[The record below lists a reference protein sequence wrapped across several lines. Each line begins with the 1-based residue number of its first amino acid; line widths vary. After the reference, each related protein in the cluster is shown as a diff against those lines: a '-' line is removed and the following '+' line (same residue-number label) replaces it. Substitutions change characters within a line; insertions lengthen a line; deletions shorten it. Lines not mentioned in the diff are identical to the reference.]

1 MHFLTV
7 LKGRRLRS
15 RCWQLTPLVTSIP
28 SEGSAGRGWGNPFYA
43 SLLASGGCPTMLGV
57 PWLVDASLQSLLL
70 SSLGLLFYVLSPSL
84 LF

>member
-1 MHFLTV
+1 
-7 LKGRRLRS
+7 
-15 RCWQLTPLVTSIP
+15 
-28 SEGSAGRGWGNPFYA
+28 
-43 SLLASGGCPTMLGV
+43 MLGV